1 MIAPLFIAIA
11 AVPALIAFWLVAWL
25 IGSLLQG
32 TRPVVARDRSTGE
45 RRR

>member
-1 MIAPLFIAIA
+1 MITLFFIAIA

-25 IGSLLQG
+25 VGNLLEG
-32 TRPVVARDRSTGE
+32 PRPVVARVRSRDD